1 MPKVLYVL
9 TSKEYL
15 LLAVNTNRL
24 FLCKFTVMTSKK
36 DIKILTELL
45 DLDDTKVIS
54 HRLHPGIGMILQTES
69 KQSYS
74 TCPRCGTKS
83 HKLHQNH
90 RHIVKDLPLG
100 EKQVFLEINRR
111 QFKCE
116 ICKKPFSEDLDFVSK
131 KRTYTKRLAQ
141 QIIQDVLDSDIH
153 SVASKGIVT
162 TEEIERMLKDASK
175 KLPNLKPLNL
185 KRLGLDEIA
194 LIKGHGNYCA
204 VLIDLDTSKLIA
216 LLNGRTQE
224 VIKETL
230 TEWGTEVLE
239 QIEEVSIDLWQG
251 YKNLVLELMPNAQVV
266 ADRFHVMTQI
276 NKELDTQR
284 KKEKRNIEELIKKE
298 NLAPHKSK
306 YQLILEGLKNSKY
319 PLLKNEDNLN
329 EEQLHKLIQVKN
341 VSPILKVMHE
351 LKEKIRAIFN
361 KTNDWYT
368 GVFKLGMWLSR
379 AKKYFPNSN
388 NTIIRWF
395 DEIIAYFDNGT
406 TSGTVEG
413 INNKL
418 KLIKRSA
425 YGFRS
430 FENFRIRCLLNWH
443 FNC

>member
-1 MPKVLYVL
+1 
-9 TSKEYL
+9 
-15 LLAVNTNRL
+15 
-24 FLCKFTVMTSKK
+24 MTSKK

-45 DLDDTKVIS
+45 DLDDIKVIS

-69 KQSYS
+69 KRLFS
-74 TCPRCGTKS
+74 TCPRCGIKS

-100 EKQVFLEINRR
+100 EKPVFLEINRR

-162 TEEIERMLKDASK
+162 TEEIERMLKDASE
-175 KLPNLKPLNL
+175 KLSNLKPLNL

-204 VLIDLDTSKLIA
+204 VLIDLDASKLIA

-230 TEWGTEVLE
+230 IEWGTEVLE

-284 KKEKRNIEELIKKE
+284 KKEKRNVEELIKKE
-298 NLAPHKSK
+298 NFAAEKAK
-306 YQLILEGLKNSKY
+306 YEVILEGLKNSKY
-319 PLLKNEDNLN
+319 PLLKNEENLN
-329 EEQLHKLIQVKN
+329 EEQLNKLIQVKN
-341 VSPILKVMHE
+341 VSTILKVMHE

-361 KTNDWYT
+361 KTKDWYT
-368 GVFKLGMWLSR
+368 GVFKLGIWLSR

-406 TSGTVEG
+406 TSGAVEG

-425 YGFRS
+425 YGFRN
-430 FENFRIRCLLNWH
+430 FANFRIRCLLNWH